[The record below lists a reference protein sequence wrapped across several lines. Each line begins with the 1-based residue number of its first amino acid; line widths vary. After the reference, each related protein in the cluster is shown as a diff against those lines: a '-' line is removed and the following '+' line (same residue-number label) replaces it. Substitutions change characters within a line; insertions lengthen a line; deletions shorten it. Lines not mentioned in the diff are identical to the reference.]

1 MKNYEYVVKDG
12 VIALLKVGGKE
23 KGMRD
28 LNKAQS
34 APYWE
39 LFQDSG
45 IGRNPFSGVEV
56 ELDPLELSIYN
67 FCLNWYARYE
77 RGMADLPIQVYD
89 SMKYLLLAI
98 NPNAYMDL
106 LD

>member
-1 MKNYEYVVKDG
+1 MKNYEIVVKDG
-12 VIALLKVGGKE
+12 VIESLKVDGKA

-34 APYWE
+34 APYWK
-39 LFQDSG
+39 LFDTNGWAS
-45 IGRNPFSGVEV
+45 NPFSGAEI
-56 ELDPLELSIYN
+56 ELDALELSIYN
-67 FCLNWYARYE
+67 FCLSWYARYE
-77 RGMADLPIQVYD
+77 RGIADLPIQVYD

-98 NPNAYMDL
+98 NPRAYMDL